1 LFLLYDCSIPTGG
14 IDFALSKQFS
24 LWRLAMNETERQE
37 KLAAL
42 AHCKAGAEKSYD
54 DMYEAHSFRD
64 ANDCYRDA
72 KDYFYAAIG
81 HANSLEMQ
89 EEADALLKRL
99 EHVKSVFRS
108 QFVQ

>member
-1 LFLLYDCSIPTGG
+1 MMAVFQSTVLISCGQTRTAFGG
-14 IDFALSKQFS
+14 FQ
-24 LWRLAMNETERQE
+24 MNEEERCS
-37 KLAAL
+37 KLAVL
-42 AHCKAGAEKSYD
+42 AHCKASAEKAYD

-81 HANSLEMQ
+81 HANELGMP
-89 EEADALLKRL
+89 EEAEALEKRL
-99 EHVKSVFRS
+99 QHVKSVFRN

>member
-1 LFLLYDCSIPTGG
+1 MQSRCG
-14 IDFALSKQFS
+14 
-24 LWRLAMNETERQE
+24 
-37 KLAAL
+37 
-42 AHCKAGAEKSYD
+42 KAYD

-72 KDYFYAAIG
+72 KDYFYAAIN
-81 HANSLEMQ
+81 HANDLGLAEDSE
-89 EEADALLKRL
+89 ALLKRL

>member
-1 LFLLYDCSIPTGG
+1 
-14 IDFALSKQFS
+14 
-24 LWRLAMNETERQE
+24 MNEEERCS

-42 AHCKAGAEKSYD
+42 AHCKASAEKAYD

-72 KDYFYAAIG
+72 KDYFYAAIN
-81 HANSLEMQ
+81 HANDLGME
-89 EEADALLKRL
+89 EEADALLRRL
-99 EHVKSVFRS
+99 GHIKSVFRS

>member
-1 LFLLYDCSIPTGG
+1 
-14 IDFALSKQFS
+14 
-24 LWRLAMNETERQE
+24 MNEEE
-37 KLAAL
+37 PSSKLAAL
-42 AHCKAGAEKSYD
+42 AHCKAGAEKAYD

-81 HANSLEMQ
+81 HAQDLGLTDEVESLQ
-89 EEADALLKRL
+89 KRL
-99 EHVKSVFRS
+99 EHVRSVFRS

>member
-1 LFLLYDCSIPTGG
+1 MT
-14 IDFALSKQFS
+14 
-24 LWRLAMNETERQE
+24 EEERQS
-37 KLAAL
+37 KLSYL
-42 AHCKAGAEKSYD
+42 ASCKTAAEKAYD
-54 DMYEAHSFRD
+54 EMYEAHSFRD

-81 HANSLEMQ
+81 HAEELGMP
-89 EEADALLKRL
+89 EEAEALLKRL

>member
-1 LFLLYDCSIPTGG
+1 MI
-14 IDFALSKQFS
+14 
-24 LWRLAMNETERQE
+24 EEERQST
-37 KLAAL
+37 LAAL
-42 AHCKAGAEKSYD
+42 AHCKADAEKAYD

-64 ANDCYRDA
+64 ANDRYRDA

-81 HANSLEMQ
+81 HANHLGMKG
-89 EEADALLKRL
+89 EADALLKRL

>member
-1 LFLLYDCSIPTGG
+1 
-14 IDFALSKQFS
+14 
-24 LWRLAMNETERQE
+24 MNEEERCSN
-37 KLAAL
+37 LAVL
-42 AHCKAGAEKSYD
+42 AHCKAGAEKAYD

-81 HANSLEMQ
+81 HAQDLGLLDEVESLQ
-89 EEADALLKRL
+89 KRL